1 MKLPFECLIL
11 DDHPVEVTNP
21 FSGESCMLTPE
32 AVAVYDSIKGAEMI
46 GDWTTVRQG
55 IAWFI
60 DNFPEEYMTLLD

>member
-11 DDHPVEVTNP
+11 DDHPVEVRNP

-55 IAWFI
+55 IDWFI